1 LLLRL
6 IGGQHCFEPAQAA
19 FTPLEESKVVSSHP
33 LMVNCSRVVRA
44 IIFASLLSLLSAA
57 SVSMAHGQFTL
68 AVSPLTPKAGVDPG
82 GSATATIDLEPV
94 GNFDSPVDLS
104 CQVTSGP
111 VTISPPVCTPSPSSQ
126 IPPADGPSLTI
137 TTSSN
142 TLAGTYQITV
152 TGTSP
157 GATTQTAILY
167 LNVAD
172 LTQAYLLS
180 VSPTTAIPSPV
191 PAGSSATSTVTVT
204 ALGNYTGNVTLA
216 CLSITPIVTAAPYC
230 SFDPATVSVTNGVAQ
245 PATLTISTF
254 GAEVNATNRS
264 RPRIFYGLWLAVPG
278 LALVGV
284 GAARNH
290 RKKLVGM
297 VLLVVAA
304 LGLLLLPACGTTIG
318 TTALN
323 GRVTPNNTYNFTLTG
338 ADQNGAAPS
347 NLPPSPGV
355 ATVTLAVTKAN

>member
-1 LLLRL
+1 MFR
-6 IGGQHCFEPAQAA
+6 PAQAA
-19 FTPLEESKVVSSHP
+19 FAPLEESKVVSSYP
-33 LMVNCSRVVRA
+33 FMVNPRPVARA

-57 SVSMAHGQFTL
+57 SVPLAYGQFTL
-68 AVSPLTPKAGVDPG
+68 TVSPLTPKAGVDPG

-94 GNFDSPVDLS
+94 GNFDSAVDLS
-104 CQVTSGP
+104 CQITSGP
-111 VTISPPVCTPSPSSQ
+111 VTTSPPVCTPSPSSQ
-126 IPPADGPSLTI
+126 VPPADGPSLTI
-137 TTSSN
+137 TTTSN
-142 TLAGTYQITV
+142 TLAGTYQVTV
-152 TGTSP
+152 TGTS

-180 VSPTTAIPSPV
+180 VSPTTANPSPV
-191 PAGSSATSTVTVT
+191 PAGSSATTAVTVT
-204 ALGNYTGNVTLA
+204 ALGNYTGSVTLA
-216 CLSITPIVTAAPYC
+216 CLSITPIVTAAPFC
-230 SFDPATVSVTNGVAQ
+230 SFDPATVSVTNGAAQ
-245 PATLTISTF
+245 PSTLTINTF

-264 RPRIFYGLWLAVPG
+264 RPRMFYGLWLAVPG
-278 LALVGV
+278 LALLGV
-284 GAARNH
+284 GATRNH

-304 LGLLLLPACGTTIG
+304 LGLLLLPSCGTTVG
-318 TTALN
+318 TTASN
-323 GRVTPNNTYNFTLTG
+323 GKVTPNNTYNFTLTG